1 VRKEIKALVAA
12 LAAVLVAAMARAQ
25 AAGASSADASD
36 TKEATPSR
44 PLEGRLIIDLPS
56 VEVASP
62 GTLTFLI
69 THRFGNPVQGSSIHN
84 FYSILDRADIGLGLS
99 YVPLRNLDISFYRST
114 ELEVYEVA
122 AKYRAYSS
130 GLFDAALR
138 VGGDWR
144 TAVGIQNRSSFFAQG
159 VLALSLGSRVR
170 ISAVPT
176 YLSRTSAGLRPF
188 VEAPA
193 HDPSCVTPVP
203 PRTLFLCSGLYDRI
217 FNVPVAVSLAVTRSI
232 IVHGEVTPRYGRAD
246 SLGTGWAVSVE
257 KTVLRH
263 RFSFTAG
270 NQRETTVDRYTAP
283 LLPDAL
289 FGARSIYLGF
299 NITRDWK
306 MTSQH

>member
-1 VRKEIKALVAA
+1 VRKGIRT
-12 LAAVLVAAMARAQ
+12 LAAVFAAVLAAATARAQ
-25 AAGASSADASD
+25 AAKPSPDTSDAR
-36 TKEATPSR
+36 EATPSR

-56 VEVASP
+56 VEVAP
-62 GTLTFLI
+62 AGTLTFLI

-84 FYSILDRADIGLGLS
+84 LYSIADRADIGLGLG
-99 YVPLRNLDISFYRST
+99 YVPVKNLDVSFYRSS

-122 AKYRAYSS
+122 AKYHAYSG

-138 VGGDWR
+138 AGGDWR
-144 TAVGIQNRSSFFAQG
+144 TARGVQNRSSFFAQG
-159 VLALSLGSRVR
+159 ILALSFGSRVR

-176 YLSRTSAGLRPF
+176 YLSRTSAQLHPF
-188 VEAPA
+188 VEPPA
-193 HDPSCVTPVP
+193 HDLSCVTPVP
-203 PRTLFLCSGLYDRI
+203 PRTLFLCSGFYDHI
-217 FNVPVAVSLAVTRSI
+217 FNVPVGVSLAVTRSI

-270 NQRETTVDRYTAP
+270 NQRETTADRYTAP

-289 FGARSIYLGF
+289 FSARSIYLGF

-306 MTSQH
+306 IGSQH

>member
-1 VRKEIKALVAA
+1 MRKQFGT
-12 LAAVLVAAMARAQ
+12 LAAVLAAVVVASTAGAQ
-25 AAGASSADASD
+25 AAEPTPAVSEA
-36 TKEATPSR
+36 KEPTPPR

-130 GLFDAALR
+130 GLFDTALR

-144 TAVGIQNRSSFFAQG
+144 TEQGLQNRSSFFAQG
-159 VLALSLGSRVR
+159 ILALSFGSRVR
-170 ISAVPT
+170 LSAVPT
-176 YLSRTSAGLRPF
+176 YLSRTSAELRPF
-188 VEAPA
+188 AEAPA

-203 PRTLFLCSGLYDRI
+203 PRTLFLCSGHYDQV

-232 IVHGEVTPRYGRAD
+232 LIHGEVTPRYGRAD
-246 SLGTGWAVSVE
+246 SLGTGWIVSVE

-263 RFSFTAG
+263 RFSFSAG

-283 LLPDAL
+283 LLPDQL
-289 FGARSIYLGF
+289 FPARSIFFGF
-299 NITRDWK
+299 NIARDWHFG
-306 MTSQH
+306 SQH